1 MLTVDTAVTA
11 PNSCL
16 NLLLLLL
23 LLPFFSPQFMVNEM
37 AFPPEGQD
45 GKPKRGY
52 MATPEDTYYNLAQY
66 YDIPTLS
73 FR

>member
-1 MLTVDTAVTA
+1 
-11 PNSCL
+11 
-16 NLLLLLL
+16 
-23 LLPFFSPQFMVNEM
+23 MVNEM
-37 AFPPEGQD
+37 AFPPGGQD

-73 FR
+73 FRCAAEVALALDGLGCMGVGKLKNS

>member
-1 MLTVDTAVTA
+1 
-11 PNSCL
+11 
-16 NLLLLLL
+16 
-23 LLPFFSPQFMVNEM
+23 MVNEM
-37 AFPPEGQD
+37 AFPPGGQD

>member
-1 MLTVDTAVTA
+1 
-11 PNSCL
+11 
-16 NLLLLLL
+16 LLFVL
-23 LLPFFSPQFMVNEM
+23 QFMVNEM
-37 AFPPEGQD
+37 AFPPGGQD

-73 FR
+73 FRCTARCGTGCWRGGVKLV

>member
-1 MLTVDTAVTA
+1 MVCV
-11 PNSCL
+11 
-16 NLLLLLL
+16 
-23 LLPFFSPQFMVNEM
+23 FSAYFMQFMVNEM

-66 YDIPTLS
+66 YDIPTIS
-73 FR
+73 FRWAFALTVAAHKDKL